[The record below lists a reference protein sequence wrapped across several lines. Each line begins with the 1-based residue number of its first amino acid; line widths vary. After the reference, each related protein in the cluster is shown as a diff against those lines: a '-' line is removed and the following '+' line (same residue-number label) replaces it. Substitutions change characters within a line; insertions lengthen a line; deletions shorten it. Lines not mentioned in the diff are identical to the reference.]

1 MAARALS
8 LMLDRSCRLA
18 ARDACIQAARSR
30 RSVHDVGVAQPRRS
44 TMIRHFHRLV
54 GAALLLAGLTAAY
67 AAENDELLKRLD
79 KDGNGKISL
88 NEASEHDAL
97 FVAFKDLD
105 KDRDGEL
112 TKEELANFKGGN

>member
-1 MAARALS
+1 
-8 LMLDRSCRLA
+8 
-18 ARDACIQAARSR
+18 
-30 RSVHDVGVAQPRRS
+30 
-44 TMIRHFHRLV
+44 MIRHFHRLV